1 MNKRW
6 IIFLVALILI
16 VWLGMFGTD
25 FSRVMDFE
33 KPVFC
38 VLTGAYDDGG
48 SGMYRGLGYSFA
60 IEGNFMPDDEYPGVT
75 RYHVRFLGVDLK
87 SGIRD

>member
-1 MNKRW
+1 MGKRRIFSVLF
-6 IIFLVALILI
+6 IILVLWLALFL
-16 VWLGMFGTD
+16 TD
-25 FSRVMDFE
+25 FYRVTRFE

-48 SGMYRGLGYSFA
+48 SGKYCGLGYSFA
-60 IEGNFMPDDEYPGVT
+60 IEGNFMPNDEYPGVT
-75 RYHVRFLGVDLK
+75 RYHAKLFWMHLK